1 MAASRT
7 LHNRKEQ
14 PRTSVTAMGLLDG
27 MLKKLLRGGA
37 ATHDQPSEHPPWGG
51 RRPDKAQYCK
61 AGAPMP
67 DMDALVTDAEILAV
81 TGSSPVGEPRR
92 NGPDAGDVDLGRYV
106 IRETKLA
113 DGSTFLLGVS
123 NCYSA
128 DAAQLGMH
136 RLAEYEKPLD
146 GVGERALVHVKRYPK
161 EGTREVGVTAL
172 QGNFTVA
179 LVHSGPGDSTD
190 PAPLAELLRTVLTR
204 L

>member
-1 MAASRT
+1 
-7 LHNRKEQ
+7 
-14 PRTSVTAMGLLDG
+14 MGLLDG
-27 MLKKLLRGGA
+27 VLKKLLRGPNA
-37 ATHDQPSEHPPWGG
+37 ATERAPAEAPWGG
-51 RRPDKAQYCK
+51 RRPDQAKYGT

-67 DMDALVTDAEILAV
+67 DMDALVTDAEIRAV

-92 NGPDAGDVDLGRYV
+92 NGPDGSDVDLGRYV
-106 IRETKLA
+106 IRESKLA
-113 DGSTFLLGVS
+113 DGGEFLLGVS

-128 DAAQLGMH
+128 DAAQLSMD

-146 GVGERALVHVKRYPK
+146 GVGERALVHVEKHPK
-161 EGTREVGVTAL
+161 QGTSEVGVTAL

-179 LVHSGPGDSTD
+179 LVHTSTAGATD

>member
-1 MAASRT
+1 
-7 LHNRKEQ
+7 
-14 PRTSVTAMGLLDG
+14 MGLLDG
-27 MLKKLLRGGA
+27 VLKKLLRGTGA
-37 ATHDQPSEHPPWGG
+37 ASEKKSADPPWGG
-51 RRPDKAQYCK
+51 RRPDKAQYGR

-67 DMDALVTDAEILAV
+67 DLDALVTDAEIRAV

-92 NGPDAGDVDLGRYV
+92 NGPDGSDTDLGRYV
-106 IRETKLA
+106 IRESKLA
-113 DGSTFLLGVS
+113 DGTEFLLGVG

-128 DAAQLGMH
+128 DAAQLGMD

-146 GVGERALVHVKRYPK
+146 GVGERAFVHVKRYPK

-172 QGNFTVA
+172 HRNFTVA